1 MSEPVR
7 VLRVITR
14 LNVGGPALHVAYV
27 SSGLAERGYDTTLV
41 AGSLARGED
50 SMAFVAER
58 LGVRLVRVAE
68 LRRDLSP
75 YHDVVALLRLV
86 RLIRAERPQILHTH
100 TAKAGALGRVA
111 ALLARDARP
120 PVVVHSFH
128 GHVLRGY
135 FDPVRT
141 FGFRVV
147 ERWLARRSTVLVAVS
162 PEVRDDLVSL
172 GIAAP
177 ERFAVIRLGLAFDER
192 VPSNPA
198 QRTETRRRLDI
209 PDDRFVVGWIGRMT
223 AVKRAEDLL
232 LAFRRLREAG
242 VDACLCLVGD
252 GPERATI
259 ERRARELGVM
269 ADTLFLGFQTDV
281 APFYAAFDAFVLPS
295 SREGTPASAIEA
307 LAAGLPVVATR
318 VGGLPDVVSDGE
330 DGFLVEVGAV
340 DALAERLQRL
350 AADPALRERMG
361 AAGRRRVLQRYSAGR
376 LVDDMDALYRSLLS
390 KP

>member
-1 MSEPVR
+1 VSEPVR

-269 ADTLFLGFQTDV
+269 ADTLFVGFQTDV

-307 LAAGLPVVATR
+307 LAAGLPVVTTR